1 MPRLMRPNPF
11 SAVRPKLWPKFAEQG
26 YPRRFAWVLLSALM
40 GIFFSGALLLPVL
53 LMYQWEVDVPW
64 VPHGDWRVGI
74 TAVHGLF
81 GFLVVALSGA
91 LWLVHARAGWL
102 RRTRH
107 VSGAAILFL
116 IGILLF
122 STPFLLYLSDATALT
137 TAATVHA
144 AAGILLLM
152 MLLAHIWRRSR
163 KK

>member
-1 MPRLMRPNPF
+1 MRPNPF
-11 SAVRPKLWPKFAEQG
+11 TAVRPTLWPKFAEQG
-26 YPRRFAWVLLSALM
+26 YPRRFAGLLFAALM
-40 GIFFSGALLLPVL
+40 GIFLSGALLLPGL
-53 LMYQWEVDVPW
+53 LMYRWEVEVPW
-64 VPHGDWRVGI
+64 VARGGWRVGI

-102 RRTRH
+102 RRSRH
-107 VSGAAILFL
+107 RSGAGILLL

-122 STPFLLYLSDATALT
+122 STPFLLYLSNETALT
-137 TAATVHA
+137 TAATAHA
-144 AAGILLLM
+144 SAGILLLM